1 MKTKLSVIKNERA
14 RMTADNSVGASWRD
28 EYAARL
34 VTAGQAAAIIQKD
47 CSGSGEYYKCSED
60 RFLKGS
66 GKA

>member
-1 MKTKLSVIKNERA
+1 MKTKFTVIKNERSHV
-14 RMTADNSVGASWRD
+14 TADSDVSASWRD

-47 CSGSGEYYKCSED
+47 CSGSGEYYTCSEA